1 MILVIG
7 SSVSAAYCQQRNV
20 SASFAR
26 GCEQMMH
33 KNFSSAIS
41 SFTEAI
47 SDDKNDVNSYFR
59 RGQSF
64 FCLGRYKDAIVDFD
78 RAASKGAMD
87 PNVFLWRGTAYA
99 KLDNDELA
107 IQSYEKAMRLNPS
120 LADTYKSVTGK
131 ASVAPE
137 TVTHPPSATESRLAA
152 ATESPAPPSATDAAT
167 ESATQQLT
175 APSGAP
181 GKSNKT
187 LSFGSSQRAVDDY
200 KTAVKNVTENVS
212 GYFRAGTTYSGIM
225 NLSGAL
231 IPLPGLND
239 DPANWVEGKERG
251 KSYFSLKDARKSA
264 RDLDARINEH
274 PQDSK
279 LFFLRARAFQ
289 QLGKSADTLADL
301 TRAIELDNSNP
312 HYYLARAFYH
322 FQHGET
328 HAADSDIR
336 SAQELNPIVPAD
348 LSFEALDT
356 KEKSTKS

>member
-1 MILVIG
+1 
-7 SSVSAAYCQQRNV
+7 
-20 SASFAR
+20 
-26 GCEQMMH
+26 
-33 KNFSSAIS
+33 
-41 SFTEAI
+41 
-47 SDDKNDVNSYFR
+47 
-59 RGQSF
+59 
-64 FCLGRYKDAIVDFD
+64 
-78 RAASKGAMD
+78 
-87 PNVFLWRGTAYA
+87 
-99 KLDNDELA
+99 LDNDELA
-107 IQSYEKAMRLNPS
+107 IQSYEKAMRLNPN
-120 LADTYKSVTGK
+120 LAGAYKSASNK

-137 TVTHPPSATESRLAA
+137 AAIDSSSATESRLAVTGPSTTESRLAA
-152 ATESPAPPSATDAAT
+152 ATQSAAK
-167 ESATQQLT
+167 QLV

-181 GKSNKT
+181 GKSNQT

-200 KTAVKNVTENVS
+200 KTAVKNVMENVS

-239 DPANWVEGKERG
+239 DQANWVEGKEKG
-251 KSYFSLKDARKSA
+251 KSYFSLKDARKVA
-264 RDLDARINEH
+264 RDLDAQINEH

-279 LFFLRARAFQ
+279 FYFLRARAFQ
-289 QLGKSADTLADL
+289 QLGKSAETLADL

-348 LSFEALDT
+348 LSFEAPDT
-356 KEKSTKS
+356 KEQRTKS